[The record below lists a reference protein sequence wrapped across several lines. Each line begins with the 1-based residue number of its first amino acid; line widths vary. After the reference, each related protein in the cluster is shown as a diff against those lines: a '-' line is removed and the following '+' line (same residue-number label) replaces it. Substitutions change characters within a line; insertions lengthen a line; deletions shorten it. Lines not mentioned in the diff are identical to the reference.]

1 MARRIQTGCGQAATP
16 WAILVT
22 VFLVCGAAL
31 PLSGQHADRA
41 ALVARLDSLAR
52 SHVAD
57 SLVAGAAV
65 AVVHRGDTLLLRGY
79 GLADLEW
86 ETPMADD
93 AVFEIGS
100 VTKQFTAAAVL
111 QLVEEGKLDLDADVT
126 AYLPDYQTHGRRIP
140 VRRLLDHTSGIK
152 GYTEMSM
159 FGAFMVR
166 SLPRDSLVARFQA
179 EPLDFEPGTALIYNN
194 SAYFLLGLIIEKVS
208 GQPYEEYVQA
218 RLFEPSGMSRSSYC
232 DTRAVVPRRAHGYDQ
247 GPGGLGPKRYLDHLW
262 PYAAGSLCSTAGDM
276 VRWNQALHGG
286 GLLSAASYAAMVTPV
301 PLEDGTPTRYAMGL
315 MAMDDNGRR
324 ALTHGGGINGYLSDG
339 WYYPDEELVVVVL
352 QNSAGQRGPT
362 QLARS
367 LIEAVIGRGIAPEPG
382 TFAGDLAAFAGTYR
396 GPSRGREM
404 TVEVSVEDGALVVR
418 PAGVQTPA
426 RPTYRDG
433 LRWQA
438 GNTYFTFDVGADGR
452 ASVLRVDQG
461 GGLYVLRRVEG

>member
-1 MARRIQTGCGQAATP
+1 MRRRARTEGGLAANRVTILAMALLIGSAAP
-16 WAILVT
+16 PVA
-22 VFLVCGAAL
+22 
-31 PLSGQHADRA
+31 GQHADRT

-52 SHVAD
+52 AHVAD

-86 ETPMADD
+86 GTPMVDD

-126 AYLPDYQTHGRRIP
+126 AYLPDYQTHGRRIS

-152 GYTEMSM
+152 GYTEMPM

-208 GQPYEEYVQA
+208 GQPYEEYVA
-218 RLFEPSGMSRSSYC
+218 KRLFEPLGMSRSSYC
-232 DTRAVVPRRAHGYDQ
+232 DSRAVVARRAHGYDQ
-247 GPGGLGPKRYLDHLW
+247 GPAGLGPRRYLDHLW
-262 PYAAGSLCSTAGDM
+262 PYAAGSLCSTAGDL

-286 GLLSAASYAAMVTPV
+286 GLLSAASYAAMITPA

-315 MAMDDNGRR
+315 MRMDDNGRR

-339 WYYPDEELVVVVL
+339 WYYPDEGLIVVVL

-362 QLARS
+362 PLARS
-367 LIEAVIGRGIAPEPG
+367 LVEAVIGRGTPPEAG
-382 TFAGDLAAFAGTYR
+382 TFTGDLAALAGTYR
-396 GPSRGREM
+396 GPSRGRDM
-404 TVEVSVEDGALVVR
+404 TVTVGEAEGALTLT
-418 PAGVQTPA
+418 PAGAPSPT
-426 RPTYRDG
+426 RPMYREG

-438 GNTYFTFDVGADGR
+438 GNTWFSFELGADGR
-452 ASVLRVDQG
+452 AAVLRVDQG